1 MVFPARLALDTH
13 PWSTFAKLGPRW
25 KTGLGLPVNYVFKS
39 PVTRHISTT
48 ICFKQTITHSKHQQD
63 TGRWK

>member
-25 KTGLGLPVNYVFKS
+25 KTRSGLPVNYVFKS
-39 PVTRHISTT
+39 PVTRQN
-48 ICFKQTITHSKHQQD
+48 K
-63 TGRWK
+63 R